1 MSMNIFYLFL
11 LFFVSANN
19 ILFAGNNN
27 ITPLDVAVE
36 SALHKIKKISSD
48 IEIINKSLDTYIP
61 VSCEEKNIFPLVY
74 HEYWLEEYPYLK
86 SDFPDK
92 YDVLFLT
99 VDEERKKYNILF
111 LCDNKIYFHYIC
123 ILESK
128 MMEQYSIMIS
138 DSEDIVSSALTKVMK
153 QYKLSNMIDR
163 QVSIENLEFII
174 NLFGA
179 YGNEVPG
186 APIVAYGYN
195 SKIFGVVFGGLLLP
209 REDSI
214 AFKIYSLFCSMISYF
229 ENLKNNDIPRCDSL
243 FINEL
248 NSDIEKIIL
257 NSSFF
262 GTTKTLD
269 DCPGSR

>member
-36 SALHKIKKISSD
+36 SALQKIKKISSD

-99 VDEERKKYNILF
+99 VMKKEKNIVF
-111 LCDNKIYFHYIC
+111 YFCVIIKYI
-123 ILESK
+123 
-128 MMEQYSIMIS
+128 
-138 DSEDIVSSALTKVMK
+138 
-153 QYKLSNMIDR
+153 
-163 QVSIENLEFII
+163 FII
-174 NLFGA
+174 YAFL
-179 YGNEVPG
+179 
-186 APIVAYGYN
+186 
-195 SKIFGVVFGGLLLP
+195 KI
-209 REDSI
+209 
-214 AFKIYSLFCSMISYF
+214 K
-229 ENLKNNDIPRCDSL
+229 
-243 FINEL
+243 
-248 NSDIEKIIL
+248 
-257 NSSFF
+257 
-262 GTTKTLD
+262 
-269 DCPGSR
+269 

>member
-92 YDVLFLT
+92 YD
-99 VDEERKKYNILF
+99 
-111 LCDNKIYFHYIC
+111 
-123 ILESK
+123 
-128 MMEQYSIMIS
+128 
-138 DSEDIVSSALTKVMK
+138 
-153 QYKLSNMIDR
+153 
-163 QVSIENLEFII
+163 
-174 NLFGA
+174 
-179 YGNEVPG
+179 
-186 APIVAYGYN
+186 
-195 SKIFGVVFGGLLLP
+195 
-209 REDSI
+209 
-214 AFKIYSLFCSMISYF
+214 CSWSQPLHM
-229 ENLKNNDIPRCDSL
+229 P
-243 FINEL
+243 
-248 NSDIEKIIL
+248 
-257 NSSFF
+257 
-262 GTTKTLD
+262 
-269 DCPGSR
+269 